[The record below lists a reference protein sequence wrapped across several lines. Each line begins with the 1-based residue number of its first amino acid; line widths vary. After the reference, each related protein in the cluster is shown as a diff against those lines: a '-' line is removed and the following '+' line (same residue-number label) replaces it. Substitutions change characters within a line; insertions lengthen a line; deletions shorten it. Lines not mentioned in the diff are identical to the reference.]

1 MRACNIN
8 SYRYI
13 NRASLFC
20 NRAWILPVV
29 YYDDTI
35 VWTEMVPWD
44 GYFLLNSVAAA
55 MMHFHND
62 FKKNR
67 TTNKHEEFDWNQ
79 LNRLGSLNC
88 RYSTKAPGL
97 EGLFRCWWRYSYKA
111 TRPTNTAREEYHP
124 GLSGFHRWEHLSSFY
139 FKARENRPD
148 FYMYLYLYIQDF
160 ILPDPVGAPTCI
172 LFLTVVLW
180 PPFSLVRK

>member
-1 MRACNIN
+1 MRTCNIN
-8 SYRYI
+8 SYI

-20 NRAWILPVV
+20 NRGIQN
-29 YYDDTI
+29 DNI
-35 VWTEMVPWD
+35 VWTEMVTWD
-44 GYFLLNSVAAA
+44 GYSLLNSVAEA

-67 TTNKHEEFDWNQ
+67 TTIIHKLFDWNQ

-88 RYSTKAPGL
+88 RYSTKAHGL

-111 TRPTNTAREEYHP
+111 TRPTNTARGEYRP
-124 GLSGFHRWEHLSSFY
+124 GLSGFYRWEHLTSFY
-139 FKARENRPD
+139 FEARENRPD
-148 FYMYLYLYIQDF
+148 FYIYLYLLFIQDF
-160 ILPDPVGAPTCI
+160 ILPDRVGAPTRI